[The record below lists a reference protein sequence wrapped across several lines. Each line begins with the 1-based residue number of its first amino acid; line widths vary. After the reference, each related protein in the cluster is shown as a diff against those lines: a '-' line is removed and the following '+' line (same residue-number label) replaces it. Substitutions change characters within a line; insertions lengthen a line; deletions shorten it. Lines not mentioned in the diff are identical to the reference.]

1 MVAFR
6 GRLCYVPVT
15 MKSKSLAVWV
25 MLLATALGARAAD
38 MGGIGLYVWSAD
50 PETGIAE
57 KTRMRLIVERSS
69 GEPILVLR
77 DFAKGTSLR
86 TIVAELVG
94 ELRGRGFSA
103 NQTLTPQGRSL
114 VTVTG
119 ARALRVS
126 YSPSTVSTEL
136 ADIRGLED
144 SPTLLAQ
151 DGVASR

>member
-1 MVAFR
+1 
-6 GRLCYVPVT
+6 